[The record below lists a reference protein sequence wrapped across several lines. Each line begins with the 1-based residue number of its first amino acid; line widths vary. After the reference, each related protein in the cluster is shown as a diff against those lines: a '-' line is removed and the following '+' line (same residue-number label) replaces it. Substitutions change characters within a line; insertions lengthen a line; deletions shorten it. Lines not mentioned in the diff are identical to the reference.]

1 MDYKPVKD
9 FGDLAEPLQSP
20 EPGAVVGAQYCS
32 LKAEQ
37 FTLENAIFSK
47 DWSITNANGQE
58 VYRVRGKRVDW
69 CKAKRELV
77 DMDGNT
83 IVLMEQK
90 PWSFMGAWR
99 AFEPDNKEQPLWTMK
114 KSSFCSFGPKLQIF
128 LPSNAEREIPDYTIK
143 GQWLCKKCTIF
154 LGEQK
159 VAEVVRDA
167 SLKNVL
173 IEKSIFH
180 VLVQPGVDTAFIFSL
195 IVIMDKLYVHNCKN
209 HGGGY
214 GGPGGG
220 P

>member
-9 FGDLAEPLQSP
+9 FGDLTEPLQSP

-90 PWSFMGAWR
+90 VMSILNLLF
-99 AFEPDNKEQPLWTMK
+99 
-114 KSSFCSFGPKLQIF
+114 FCR
-128 LPSNAEREIPDYTIK
+128 SNVTRICFCALAACIK
-143 GQWLCKKCTIF
+143 GSNFWMQGVRFSCKWNC
-154 LGEQK
+154 
-159 VAEVVRDA
+159 
-167 SLKNVL
+167 
-173 IEKSIFH
+173 
-180 VLVQPGVDTAFIFSL
+180 
-195 IVIMDKLYVHNCKN
+195 LYD
-209 HGGGY
+209 
-214 GGPGGG
+214 
-220 P
+220 